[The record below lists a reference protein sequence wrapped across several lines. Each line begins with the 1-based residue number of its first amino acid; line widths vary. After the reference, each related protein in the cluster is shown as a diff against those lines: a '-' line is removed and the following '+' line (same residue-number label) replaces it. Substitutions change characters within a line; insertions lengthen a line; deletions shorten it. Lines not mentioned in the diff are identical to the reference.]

1 MVGLYFCVSILN
13 NLALGFQISIP
24 LHIVF
29 RSSGLIANMMCG
41 YFVAAKRYPAQQ
53 VVAVLMVSAGVVI
66 ATLASITNDAPAD
79 NGSVLWFGVHES
91 VIGIALLTL
100 GVVLAAMLG
109 LYQEFTYRTYGKHW
123 KEGLFYNHALAL
135 PMFLLFR
142 GDIASQARALS
153 MSRPVALDA
162 LPLVGACLGSCVRMA
177 AVPALWFSLA
187 ANVMSQ
193 LVCVSGVHRMTSMS
207 TSLSLN
213 VVLNLRK
220 LVSLVLSVLLF
231 KNPVTRGMLF
241 GCALVFL
248 GTFAYSQVSS
258 GQPPSEVKRTVHRH
272 PSSRNTAPLCTTTSQ
287 CTQRRINVSSYTLT
301 DSNYTH
307 THLMGLNRMGAA
319 QTRTVSSGL
328 LHPAEDSDASI
339 VSRSALARSR
349 RSIIIDEDDVEVK
362 ATDEEFV
369 QTSSESE
376 EDDEPLGSSQI
387 NIDQEV
393 VARRDSGGRL
403 RRLGSDVESSAT
415 SERIS
420 RRRSG
425 TETSC
430 GYTSSPTPVSRRGLR
445 RGHADSLHRPSA
457 LRKQLGTPE
466 HSDTEIVRPARRKL
480 APVLV
485 VDADLESP
493 LQSPAPIIDKPREE
507 RSYREFYPDLNTC
520 LALPV
525 VLSRE
530 SLPED
535 DLTPSTLNGVDRRL
549 SEEAQPEDSLG
560 SSPLSDISSSVA
572 TAERPLPSR
581 TSSSLSIRLVFNDP
595 ESPARL
601 SKPQSPRAGITVPPP
616 LRSAGK
622 SAHSYSGTPQSS
634 VVVLAPKKP
643 VLSLPEARFQPITD
657 ETLFK
662 QTEFKRPESHY
673 IRNIELTETDLA
685 ERVEYD
691 LEEVDREWLRS
702 FNHERIVTGV
712 GGPELSANVLEELI
726 DSIEKTWFD
735 LVKDVQKAIS
745 AIQQDQLP
753 PDESACAICGEEEC
767 DNTNAI
773 VFCDGC
779 NLAVHQDCYGVPY
792 IPEGQWLCRK
802 CILSPDTDVS
812 CMLCPQRGG
821 AFKKTTTNKWAHLLC
836 ALWIP
841 EVGISNS
848 AYMEPIDSLDQI
860 PKSRWRLYC
869 NLCHRKVGAC
879 IQCSQKQCVTAFHAT
894 CARKARLSMTV
905 RADRRTGETIFRAFC
920 ERHTPSSHT
929 QKIDID
935 APLKGLLANRRKPGV
950 GGGTA
955 TPLALSMV
963 SADLNSLLASN
974 GSNGSRLSLAA
985 ADGTSTPSNGLNTT
999 GTSSHWPISAV
1010 NLLSHADKEIAD
1022 LFRRAID
1029 GGGLGTDND
1038 DASLQLTMLIFNPA
1052 RPVLNDYVFR
1062 QILERAHLNR
1072 MNQQQRTRVVTRVGR
1087 FWALKRSV
1095 RHGAPLLKR
1104 LYLEPW
1110 TASATKQRALEM
1122 AEAQRQAIVRRV
1134 RTDLERVRMLV
1145 ESVRRRERDKLR
1157 RARVQ
1162 VEYLQKVI
1170 DPVTP
1175 VMKEIIEE
1183 LADKRD
1189 PRGIFS
1195 QAVSND
1201 DAPDYD
1207 QLIKEPMDFG
1217 TVRRKIADFE
1227 YHRLSSEDVSVL
1239 DLFERDIR
1247 LVCTNC
1253 MAYNKPTTY
1262 YFQLASR
1269 VLRHVERLMAAARAQ
1284 IDSLPIDPNT
1294 GCLMAGVDFDIFSL
1308 NAQQPVAP
1316 PSSADIP
1323 SSPKAA
1329 DEPVE
1334 TPVSDIVTPAMTR
1347 SQRKGDQP
1355 LSPPPIHPD
1364 TPPPSAVDKED
1375 SVAEPVSKTVGKS
1388 KSKKQKAM
1396 DEKAFRRMTL
1406 FEKLSLPPPDVRKRE
1421 ISHFLNRHP
1430 SSANVPHSGI
1440 PDDVNVLKDR
1450 LRRTSLAVLPVAESS
1465 SPASKGRLAATL
1477 SESTLVSDATTV
1489 CVTPKKRRADDTPLT
1504 PSKRGK
1510 SKSKPPVLESSPN
1523 GKRQISP
1530 LQVESSPASKSKP
1543 ATMTEPTVSDATPT
1557 TTPKKRRVDDTPSSS
1572 SKRSKSKPGLESS
1585 PSDKR
1590 QVSPS
1595 LSEPLDSNVSGL
1607 LVWVKAQQH
1616 AWFPGEIIRPNDWR
1630 VPKEVREL
1638 PKVDGRT
1645 TLVRLFKGGNEE
1657 RQWEWFAAAQI
1668 RRMGV
1673 DAELDMTLYRGEKNQ
1688 QSEIQ
1693 SIRLAYREAFR
1704 TKKIK
1709 HIINT
1714 KLVV

>member
-1 MVGLYFCVSILN
+1 MVMVGLYFCVSILN

-29 RSSGLIANMMCG
+29 RSSGLIANMACG

-66 ATLASITNDAPAD
+66 ATLASITNDAPVD
-79 NGSVLWFGVHES
+79 DGGVLWYGVHES

-207 TSLSLN
+207 SSLSLN

-248 GTFAYSQVSS
+248 GTFAYSQVGS
-258 GQPPSEVKRTVHRH
+258 GQPP
-272 PSSRNTAPLCTTTSQ
+272 TTLH
-287 CTQRRINVSSYTLT
+287 NL
-301 DSNYTH
+301 
-307 THLMGLNRMGAA
+307 LMGLNRMGAA

-328 LHPAEDSDASI
+328 LHAAEDSESSV
-339 VSRSALARSR
+339 VSRRALARSR
-349 RSIIIDEDDVEVK
+349 RSIIVDEDDVEVK

-376 EDDEPLGSSQI
+376 EEENDEPLDSSQA
-387 NIDQEV
+387 NNDREV
-393 VARRDSGGRL
+393 VARRDSTGRL
-403 RRLGSDVESSAT
+403 RRLGSDVESSET

-425 TETSC
+425 TETC

-457 LRKQLGTPE
+457 LRRQLGTPE
-466 HSDTEIVRPARRKL
+466 HSDTETVRPARRKL

-485 VDADLESP
+485 VDTDLESP
-493 LQSPAPIIDKPREE
+493 LQSPSQIIDKPREE
-507 RSYREFYPDLNTC
+507 RSYREFYPDLNPS

-525 VLSRE
+525 VLSGE
-530 SLPED
+530 ALPED
-535 DLTPSTLNGVDRRL
+535 ELTPSTLDGVDRRL
-549 SEEAQPEDSLG
+549 GLEEAQGSDSLG
-560 SSPLSDISSSVA
+560 SSPLSDISSSVVS
-572 TAERPLPSR
+572 AERPPLPSR

-601 SKPQSPRAGITVPPP
+601 SKPQSPRAGVTAPPP

-643 VLSLPEARFQPITD
+643 VLSLPEARFKIITD
-657 ETLFK
+657 ETLYK

-691 LEEVDREWLRS
+691 LEEVDREWLRR
-702 FNHERIVTGV
+702 FNHERTVTGI

-726 DSIEKTWFD
+726 DSTEKTWFD
-735 LVKDVQKAIS
+735 LVKEVQKAIS

-753 PDESACAICGEEEC
+753 PEESSCAICGEEEC

-802 CILSPDTDVS
+802 CMLSPDTDVS

-848 AYMEPIDSLDQI
+848 VYMEPIDGLDQI
-860 PKSRWRLYC
+860 PRSRWKLYC

-879 IQCSQKQCVTAFHAT
+879 IQCSQKQCVTAFHPT
-894 CARKARLSMTV
+894 CARKARLSMSV
-905 RADRRTGETIFRAFC
+905 RADRRTGDTIFRAFC

-929 QKIDID
+929 QKIDLE
-935 APLKGLLANRRKPGV
+935 APLKALSASRRKPGGG

-955 TPLALSMV
+955 TPLTLSMAA
-963 SADLNSLLASN
+963 ADLNSMLASN
-974 GSNGSRLSLAA
+974 GNRQSLAA
-985 ADGTSTPSNGLNTT
+985 ADGTSTPANGPNTNWN
-999 GTSSHWPISAV
+999 WPGSAV
-1010 NLLSHADKEIAD
+1010 NLLSHADKEVAD
-1022 LFRRAID
+1022 LFLRAID
-1029 GGGLGTDND
+1029 GGGLGKDND
-1038 DASLQLTMLIFNPA
+1038 DASLQLTMRIFNPA

-1062 QILERAHLNR
+1062 QILDRAHLNR
-1072 MNQQQRTRVVTRVGR
+1072 MSQQQRLRVVTRVGR
-1087 FWALKRSV
+1087 FWALKRSL

-1104 LYLEPW
+1104 LHLTPW
-1110 TASATKQRALEM
+1110 TASTSEQL
-1122 AEAQRQAIVRRV
+1122 AEEQRQAFVRRV

-1175 VMKEIIEE
+1175 VIKEIIDE

-1189 PRGIFS
+1189 PRGVFS
-1195 QAVSND
+1195 QPPVSND

-1227 YHRLSSEDVSVL
+1227 YHRLASEDTSVL
-1239 DLFERDIR
+1239 NLFERDIR

-1262 YFQLASR
+1262 YFQLAAR
-1269 VLRHVERLMAAARAQ
+1269 VLRHIDRLMASARAQ
-1284 IDSLPIDPNT
+1284 IDNLPIDPDT
-1294 GCLMAGVDFDIFSL
+1294 GCLMAGVDFEIFSL

-1316 PSSADIP
+1316 PSTDIP
-1323 SSPKAA
+1323 SSPKAVE
-1329 DEPVE
+1329 EPVE
-1334 TPVSDIVTPAMTR
+1334 TPVADVVTPPLTR
-1347 SQRKGDQP
+1347 SQRKGDQ
-1355 LSPPPIHPD
+1355 SM
-1364 TPPPSAVDKED
+1364 TPTPADLPAADEEVP
-1375 SVAEPVSKTVGKS
+1375 EPVLKTPIKT
-1388 KSKKQKAM
+1388 KKQKAAE
-1396 DEKAFRRMTL
+1396 EKAFRRMTL

-1430 SSANVPHSGI
+1430 SSVNVPHSGI

-1450 LRRTSLAVLPVAESS
+1450 LRRTSMAAPPVTESS
-1465 SPASKGRLAATL
+1465 SPASKSKLAASL
-1477 SESTLVSDATTV
+1477 SESTLVSDTSAV
-1489 CVTPKKRRADDTPLT
+1489 SATPKKRPADDTPLT

-1510 SKSKPPVLESSPN
+1510 TKSKPVLESNTSGKLPVSP
-1523 GKRQISP
+1523 P
-1530 LQVESSPASKSKP
+1530 QVESLLPAIKSKP
-1543 ATMTEPTVSDATPT
+1543 ATVSEPTLPDATPT
-1557 TTPKKRRVDDTPSSS
+1557 ATSKKRRADDTPGS
-1572 SKRSKSKPGLESS
+1572 SKRSKTKPQAVLESS
-1585 PSDKR
+1585 PSDKPR
-1590 QVSPS
+1590 TSPT
-1595 LSEPLDSNVSGL
+1595 LSEPPDSNSSGV

-1616 AWFPGEIIRPNDWR
+1616 AWFPGEIIRPSDWR

-1638 PKVDGRT
+1638 PTVDGRT
-1645 TLVRLFKGGNEE
+1645 TLVRMFRGSNEE

-1673 DAELDMTLYRGEKNQ
+1673 DPDLDTTLYRGETNQ
-1688 QSEIQ
+1688 KSEIQ
-1693 SIRLAYREAFR
+1693 SVRLAYREAFR
-1704 TKKIK
+1704 TKKVR

-1714 KLVV
+1714 KSIA